1 PDSVELPEKTEED
14 KTAFAAKFAGIKV
27 GAQLPDSVELPEK
40 TEEDK
45 TAFAAKFAGIKVGA
59 KLPDSVELPKNK
71 KLPVN
76 NIGISVK
83 DIKLPKNIKKIDAQ
97 VKVGTGIKPSAPTVS
112 ISKGIDLTRIKPV
125 INIKPTAMPV
135 VDKIT
140 ISDLTDV
147 INSDRSQIG
156 RNGTQ

>member
-1 PDSVELPEKTEED
+1 M
-14 KTAFAAKFAGIKV
+14 

-71 KLPVN
+71 KLPIN
-76 NIGISVK
+76 NIGISAK

-112 ISKGIDLTRIKPV
+112 ISKCIDLTRIKPV